1 VSSLTLSLRE
11 APDQRLDLSP
21 LVSTNLVGK
30 TLAEIER
37 IELQTTRMRIT
48 VGDVFRIREG
58 DPDTIVIEGGAE
70 RFDRVGMS
78 MASGSIRVE
87 GGVGVE
93 AGRLMSGGQ
102 LTIRGDA
109 GPFAGSAMK
118 GGTLGIDG
126 DAGDRLGGP
135 LRGETIGMSGGVLHV
150 RGDAGERAADRL
162 RRGFI
167 LIEGRAGAYAGSRM
181 IAGTLA
187 IGGEAGDLPGYLMG
201 RGSILLGRG
210 ATLFSPSFGD
220 CGEHDLVAAR
230 LLASYIA
237 QVSTQLGDL
246 FRRPL
251 RRLAG
256 DLAALGKGEILLP
269 SP

>member
-1 VSSLTLSLRE
+1 VSSLTFSLRD

-21 LVSTNLVGK
+21 LISQNLAGR
-30 TLAEIER
+30 TAADIER
-37 IELQTTRMRIT
+37 IEVGTTRIR
-48 VGDVFRIREG
+48 VLAGDIFRIRKG
-58 DPDTIVIEGGAE
+58 DPETIVIEGGAE
-70 RFDRVGMS
+70 RFDRVGMGMS
-78 MASGSIRVE
+78 SGAIRVE
-87 GGVGVE
+87 GKVGVE

-102 LTIRGDA
+102 LTILGDA
-109 GPFAGSAMK
+109 GPFAGSGMK
-118 GGTLGIDG
+118 GGMLDIDG
-126 DAGDRLGGP
+126 DAGERLGGP
-135 LRGETIGMSGGVLHV
+135 LSGETVGMSGGVLHV

-210 ATLFSPSFGD
+210 ASLFSPSFGD

-230 LLASYIA
+230 LLADYIA
-237 QVSTQLGDL
+237 QTSAKLASL
-246 FRRPL
+246 FRQPL

-269 SP
+269 NP